1 MKKDIIEKRRK
12 QILKS
17 LSTKGYDLNEFVT
30 NDSFEKIL
38 KSENKTNYLKQRIK
52 DKKSINKTLS
62 NLKAKRDAKKK
73 SFIEDVYAISEN
85 ISDVNLTKKG
95 KQLIVNQ
102 DRFKK
107 ILRMNTLSPKQ
118 IRNSINAELFN
129 ELKGI
134 LIGDSSSNGII
145 SGQIDRFIS
154 QEQLNKFMSEINET
168 IKYRNDSVEMVFKF
182 FENLTKLMEDV
193 YAENMWEQGHFK
205 HKDRKTDAE
214 FFLEDLLIV
223 LKRGEI

>member
-85 ISDVNLTKKG
+85 ISDVNLSKKG

>member
-85 ISDVNLTKKG
+85 ISDVNLSKKG

-193 YAENMWEQGHFK
+193 YAENMWDQGHFK